1 MSEQKNVR
9 FFLRSNA
16 EKKRE
21 VVSFAPSTR
30 FTNEEG
36 DPVSFVLRLLT
47 GPEIAKLQNDAV
59 RIEGGEAEFDSE
71 QFASDLMV
79 RSVVYPNLKD
89 AELQDSYQ
97 VMNEKD
103 LLAAMLEGG
112 EYQRLSAKCQEV
124 NGLRDNVND
133 LKMHAKN

>member
-1 MSEQKNVR
+1 
-9 FFLRSNA
+9 
-16 EKKRE
+16 
-21 VVSFAPSTR
+21 
-30 FTNEEG
+30 
-36 DPVSFVLRLLT
+36 
-47 GPEIAKLQNDAV
+47 
-59 RIEGGEAEFDSE
+59 
-71 QFASDLMV
+71 MV